1 MTWED
6 APRPR
11 GPRRWL
17 MPAIAGVVLVAA
29 AGLVLAGRP
38 ETTGRLAIGPTPR
51 AEDAASRTD
60 ATATGPATLSQRSL
74 SPLPVTSEVTGDGPL
89 FDGAPDLTLVV
100 GHRERLA
107 LVDMLRGDIRH
118 VQLPRSRRPPPG
130 LGTMFTVGSN
140 VIVNHHNTVIRLPPG
155 QDRPV
160 QMAEDSRAIPTFDD
174 ASIWVSDELT
184 AAVASTAARV
194 ALDGTVLD
202 SVRLPA
208 VSRPI
213 AGTAEGLVVSAPGSI
228 SLVNSDGAKEITSS
242 GDLIASNG
250 RQVARADC
258 DAAVHCLI
266 VLGTLDNPDQTRTP
280 LAEEDIPAGYF
291 GLPTGAY
298 SPDGRWV
305 AIPLYHLDEV
315 GTLDRPWIA
324 VIDTVTGTET
334 FRVEGPFTQAFSA
347 LPLAWSADSKWLFVA
362 SQDGIT
368 SWSAETGDAHRL
380 ALNMEPPTALT
391 VAG

>member
-6 APRPR
+6 PPRPR
-11 GPRRWL
+11 SPRPWL
-17 MPAIAGVVLVAA
+17 VPTIASVVLLVAA
-29 AGLVLAGRP
+29 AFVLAARSDG
-38 ETTGRLAIGPTPR
+38 TGRLTIRPTPD
-51 AEDAASRTD
+51 AEGTSRPD
-60 ATATGPATLSQRSL
+60 ATTTEPRRSQRL
-74 SPLPVTSEVTGDGPL
+74 LTPFAVASEVTGDGPL

-107 LVDMLRGDIRH
+107 LVDVQRGDIH
-118 VQLPRSRRPPPG
+118 YVELPRSSRPRPG
-130 LGTMFTVGSN
+130 LGTMFSVGPD
-140 VIVNHHNTVIRLPPG
+140 VIINHHNTVIRLTHGLDSPI
-155 QDRPV
+155 
-160 QMAEDSRAIPTFDD
+160 QMAVDSRAIPTFDD
-174 ASIWVSDELT
+174 ASLWVSDELT
-184 AAVASTAARV
+184 SAVASTAARV

-202 SVRLPA
+202 RVRLPA
-208 VSRPI
+208 ISRPI
-213 AGTAEGLVVSAPGSI
+213 AGTADGLVVAAPGSI
-228 SLVNSDGAKEITSS
+228 SMVNGDGATEITSS

-266 VLGTLDNPDQTRTP
+266 VLGTIDNPDQTRTP

-305 AIPLYHLDEV
+305 AIPLYQIDDV

-324 VIDTVTGTET
+324 VIDTATGAEKA
-334 FRVEGPFTQAFSA
+334 RVEGPFTQAFSA
-347 LPLAWSADSKWLFVA
+347 LPLAWSADSQWLFVA

-368 SWSAETGDAHRL
+368 SWNAATGEARRL
-380 ALNMEPPTALT
+380 ALNMETPRALA

>member
-1 MTWED
+1 
-6 APRPR
+6 
-11 GPRRWL
+11 
-17 MPAIAGVVLVAA
+17 MPVIAGVVLIAA

-38 ETTGRLAIGPTPR
+38 DATGRLAIGPTPR
-51 AEDAASRTD
+51 AEDASRADSLT
-60 ATATGPATLSQRSL
+60 TGSILSQRL
-74 SPLPVTSEVTGDGPL
+74 LRPFAVASEVTGDGPL
-89 FDGAPDLTLVV
+89 FDGAPDLTLVI
-100 GHRERLA
+100 GRRERLA
-107 LVDMLRGDIRH
+107 LVDIMRGDIQY
-118 VQLPRSRRPPPG
+118 VELPQSSRPRPG

-140 VIVNHHNTVIRLPPG
+140 VVINHHNTVIRLPTG
-155 QDRPV
+155 EDRPV
-160 QMAEDSRAIPTFDD
+160 QMAQDSRAIPTFDD
-174 ASIWVSDELT
+174 ASIWISDELT
-184 AAVASTAARV
+184 SAVASTAARV

-213 AGTAEGLVVSAPGSI
+213 AGTADGLVVSAPGSI
-228 SLVNSDGAKEITSS
+228 SLINSDGAKEISSS

-250 RQVARADC
+250 RQVARAHC
-258 DAAVHCLI
+258 DAAVHCRI
-266 VLGTLDNPDQTRTP
+266 VLGTLDDPDQTQTP

-315 GTLDRPWIA
+315 GTLERPWIA
-324 VIDTVTGTET
+324 VIDTATGAEKL
-334 FRVEGPFTQAFSA
+334 RVEGPFTEAFSA

-368 SWSAETGDAHRL
+368 SWSAETGEVHRL
-380 ALNMEPPTALT
+380 ALNIEPPRALT